1 MQVASWTGSF
11 LDWEQELK
19 SFKTWLA
26 PVFPRQELRETS
38 GHFLDGLLSGIER
51 KTGWLMAEQ
60 AGFKRP
66 YRMQSLLG
74 RSQWSEDSL
83 RDAVRAYGV
92 EALGDADGVLIVD
105 ETGFVKKGASS
116 VGVARQYSGTAGR
129 IENSQIG
136 VFLAYASRFGQAL
149 IDRRL
154 YLPDAWA
161 KDTAR
166 RAKAQVPETI
176 GFATKPEIARE
187 LIATALDAGVPC
199 AFVLADAV
207 YGSDSR
213 LRRMLEDR
221 SQPYVL
227 AVKSNHCLR
236 FISERGFEQTDPA
249 TLADALDA
257 KAWSPHAAGEG
268 SKGFRLY
275 DWARISLPWTRDPH
289 FERWV
294 LIRRSRRAPHE
305 RAYYFCFAPTGT
317 ALAELAGAA
326 GLRWAIEEC
335 FQRAKTDLGLD
346 HCEARSW
353 HGWHRHMSLVMAAA
367 AFLAKLAAD
376 TRRAAMASG
385 KPNKT
390 SPPTTIAA

>member
-11 LDWEQELK
+11 LDWEQELR
-19 SFKTWLA
+19 SFKDRLA
-26 PVFPRQELRETS
+26 SVFPRQELRETS

-51 KTGWLMAEQ
+51 KTGWLMSKQ
-60 AGFKRP
+60 AGFERP

-83 RDAVRAYGV
+83 RDAVRSYV
-92 EALGDADGVLIVD
+92 IETLGDADGVLIVD
-105 ETGFVKKGASS
+105 ETGFVKKGTSS

-136 VFLAYASRFGQAL
+136 VFLAYASRFGQTL

-166 RAKAQVPETI
+166 RAKAQAPEKI
-176 GFATKPEIARE
+176 GFATKPEIARD

-257 KAWSPHAAGEG
+257 QAWATHAAGEG

-275 DWARISLPWTRDPH
+275 DWARISLPWTRDPG
-289 FERWV
+289 FERFL

-305 RAYYFCFAPTGT
+305 RAYYFCFAPAGT
-317 ALAELAGAA
+317 A
-326 GLRWAIEEC
+326 R
-335 FQRAKTDLGLD
+335 RTRRRRRSTLGHRRMLSKGQNRSR
-346 HCEARSW
+346 ARSLRSPLLAW
-353 HGWHRHMSLVMAAA
+353 LASPHEPRHGGSGLSRQACRRYAPRRHG
-367 AFLAKLAAD
+367 FW
-376 TRRAAMASG
+376 
-385 KPNKT
+385 
-390 SPPTTIAA
+390 